1 MTGLEL
7 EIRDMIYTIGQ
18 HSEDDDYNYTLDL
31 LVEYDRQ
38 DLIPILD
45 DPYNTFIDS
54 LFDILEIL
62 VNEQEN
68 Y

>member
-1 MTGLEL
+1 MTDLEL
-7 EIRDMIYTIGQ
+7 EIRTMIETIGQ

-31 LVEYDRQ
+31 LVEYNRQ

-45 DPYNTFIDS
+45 DPHNRLIDS
-54 LFDILEIL
+54 LFDILEVLIS
-62 VNEQEN
+62 EQED

>member
-1 MTGLEL
+1 MTDLEL
-7 EIRDMIYTIGQ
+7 EIRNMIDTIGE

-45 DPYNTFIDS
+45 DTHNRLIDS
-54 LFDILEIL
+54 LFDILEVL
-62 VNEQEN
+62 VNEQEDN
-68 Y
+68 